1 MCACRDEST
10 HEVNWGQLR
19 ESSQYCTHLKLLS
32 ECHRAHIGDLSDDD
46 KLALFLNMYHLVL
59 IHGFANAGCSLK
71 DMRKDVQAA
80 FFDNTAIVVGFIQFS
95 LKDIHMG
102 ILRANQPKPG
112 GGFFGTT
119 THFSETLY
127 PDKIALS
134 RPSLD
139 PIVHCCL
146 SNLTSQSPRIVVYE
160 GSRVHE
166 QMREVATAFI
176 RKQVTFTN
184 AGLTLPNV
192 FKEFSKDFGKTEAE
206 KIAFVKN
213 MMDDNSQQQLGS
225 LLNRKGECG
234 VTYLPKVKSF
244 AWQHL
249 PEVKQWDQQ
258 QEKRFEWT
266 EAKQK
271 AWRDKQGAMTISRTS
286 SWASARDAFGRGEL
300 GLGRTSSNGSAR
312 DGFGRGE
319 LLSRTSSKGSIKDLL
334 LAASVRSPRASPL
347 LISPTSSLSRASQGS
362 DSRSISPTS
371 SILTDYNKVR
381 LISPTSSLG
390 STGMAE
396 ILANDSGWSGDQET
410 PRRRSKSS
418 SGKKSK
424 KAAGLV
430 GAGTESPL
438 KKEPKAKKKK
448 EGKEPRIK
456 GYTKVIDCD
465 DMIDVIA
472 PLPSQ
477 PEEAGSEMIEA
488 IEIAK
493 EQLAAKDAEIAAL
506 KVQLSAQTAGG
517 VGAGGGGAGGEGA
530 GGGTSEQ
537 LAAKDAE
544 IAALKA
550 QLSAS
555 KQKKIKKKKAN
566 DEEDEERNVSNS
578 PSSHRSRGVNLKNTH
593 MHTHAT

>member
-1 MCACRDEST
+1 
-10 HEVNWGQLR
+10 
-19 ESSQYCTHLKLLS
+19 
-32 ECHRAHIGDLSDDD
+32 
-46 KLALFLNMYHLVL
+46 MYHLVL

-319 LLSRTSSKGSIKDLL
+319 LLRRTSSKGSIKDLLLAASVRGSARDGFGRGELLSRTSSKGSIKDLL

-517 VGAGGGGAGGEGA
+517 VGAGGGGAGGAGA
-530 GGGTSEQ
+530 SGGTSEQ